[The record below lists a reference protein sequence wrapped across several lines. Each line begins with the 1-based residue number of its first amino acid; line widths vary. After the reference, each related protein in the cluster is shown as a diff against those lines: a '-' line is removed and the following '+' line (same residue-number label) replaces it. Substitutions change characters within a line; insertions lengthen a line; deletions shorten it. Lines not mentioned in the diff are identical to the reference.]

1 MKRTARRHGLRG
13 QKETAET
20 EHERGCFRK
29 KCTFNNHEEKKMI
42 FEGLSR
48 FCSLKTEKKQENIK
62 IRQESIIISKK
73 LRLPLQLEKV

>member
-1 MKRTARRHGLRG
+1 MVYGGKKKRPKPSRKEVVFEKSVHLTIMK
-13 QKETAET
+13 
-20 EHERGCFRK
+20 
-29 KCTFNNHEEKKMI
+29 EKKMI

-48 FCSLKTEKKQENIK
+48 FCGLKTEKKQENIK